1 MRRLIL
7 LAALFPVPAWAH
19 APAELAGY
27 WVTWALALTL
37 AGYLLGVM
45 RALQRPSLVR
55 LALFLCGWA
64 TLAVALV
71 GPVEHWAGSSLA
83 GHMTQHMLLL
93 AVAPPLLLL
102 ARPMPQYMQALPGG
116 ARRLVGPPLGRLYRR
131 SAAAPLSAFIIHGV
145 VIWLWHLPMPYQLVL
160 EHRLLHD
167 AAHLLFFMTGLWFW
181 WSLIA
186 PGRLGHGGFGLATV
200 LAVLTM
206 MHTGMLGALMTFAP
220 QLLYPEHP
228 AGFAGF
234 DQLSDQQL
242 AGLLMWVPGGVI
254 YSAAALALA
263 GHWLQR
269 IKKRGSGTGLP
280 PAETRT

>member
-7 LAALFPVPAWAH
+7 AAPLFPAPALAH
-19 APAELAGY
+19 APAELATD
-27 WVTWALALTL
+27 WVTWALVLALL
-37 AGYLLGVM
+37 GYLVGVM
-45 RALQRPSLVR
+45 RAVQRPSLMR
-55 LALFLCGWA
+55 MTLFVCGWA
-64 TLAVALV
+64 TLAVALL
-71 GPVEHWAGSSLA
+71 GPVGHWARSSLA
-83 GHMTQHMLLL
+83 GHMTQHMMLL

-102 ARPMPQYMQALPGG
+102 ARPMSQYMQALPGN
-116 ARRLVGPPLGRLYRR
+116 ARRLVGPPLGRLYRF
-131 SAAAPLSAFIIHGV
+131 SAAAPISAFIVHGL
-145 VIWLWHLPMPYQLVL
+145 VIWLWHLPLPYQLAL

-167 AAHLLFFMTGLWFW
+167 AAHLLFFTTGLWFW

-206 MHTGMLGALMTFAP
+206 MHTGMLGALLTFAP
-220 QLLYPEHP
+220 QLLYPDQP
-228 AGFAGF
+228 AGFGSF
-234 DQLSDQQL
+234 DQLSDQQV

-269 IKKRGSGTGLP
+269 IDPSPRMRHRS
-280 PAETRT
+280 